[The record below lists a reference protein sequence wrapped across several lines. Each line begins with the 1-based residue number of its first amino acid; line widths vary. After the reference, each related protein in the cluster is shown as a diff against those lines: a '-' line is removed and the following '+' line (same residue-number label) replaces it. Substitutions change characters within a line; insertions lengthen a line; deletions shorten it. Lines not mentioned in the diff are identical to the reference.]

1 MKTINST
8 RTEHPII
15 LGGKETDTILALLLL
30 GYILSIFAL

>member
-15 LGGKETDTILALLLL
+15 MGGTETDPILAALLLV
-30 GYILSIFAL
+30 YILSIFAL